1 MTEIGSLIPTIAEL
15 KQRVNRPAEVPPSKE
30 AVAEMLAVLAEVG
43 YCRDNPQV
51 FKAILE
57 YGAKIIDKSNYKGLF
72 LKGDVGIGKSFG
84 AEILAWKFKMPV
96 IRPDVILSRYKDF
109 NGNLLQLEYNLILS
123 GAGGM
128 GYPCDIVLDEL
139 GKNDDARNYGEAVS
153 LMAEVMDMRY
163 RAFIRYGVKT
173 IVTTNLTD
181 TELKQRYGLRIDDR
195 LNEMFY
201 FRSVSGKS
209 LRK

>member
-1 MTEIGSLIPTIAEL
+1 MTEIGSLIPTLAEL
-15 KQRVNRPAEVPPSKE
+15 QHRVNRPQEVQPS
-30 AVAEMLAVLAEVG
+30 AQSIAEMQSVFAKVG
-43 YCRDNPQV
+43 YTKENIQV
-51 FKAILE
+51 YNALIE
-57 YGAKIIDKSNYKGLF
+57 YGARKLDNSNFKGLF

-84 AEILAWKFKMPV
+84 AEILAWYFKIPV

-139 GKNDDARNYGEAVS
+139 GKNDDARNFGESVS
-153 LMAEVMDMRY
+153 LMAEVLDMRY
-163 RAFIRYGVKT
+163 RAFIRHGVKT

-201 FRSVSGKS
+201 FRSVTGKS